1 MKLIS
6 GESSCLQDAQ
16 DIKDIQDNTFRE
28 NLENLVVEYIL
39 REERS

>member
-16 DIKDIQDNTFRE
+16 DIQDIQDKIFRE
-28 NLENLVVEYIL
+28 NLEILVVEYIL